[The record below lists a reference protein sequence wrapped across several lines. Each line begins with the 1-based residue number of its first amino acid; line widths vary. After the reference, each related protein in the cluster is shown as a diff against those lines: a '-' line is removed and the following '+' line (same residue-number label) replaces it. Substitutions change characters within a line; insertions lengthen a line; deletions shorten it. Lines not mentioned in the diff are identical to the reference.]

1 MKRLHVHVGVKNLA
15 EAVRFYSAVF
25 GAQPVKVK
33 PDYAKWLLAGPS
45 LNFAISTRSGTEGVN
60 HLGIQVDDDSE
71 LTEIRTRLREAELG
85 TFDEGETTCCY
96 ARSDKT
102 WIVDPAGIR
111 WEAYR
116 NMADAE
122 IYTPPVVKSGAKER
136 PACCMNI
143 PAG

>member
-1 MKRLHVHVGVKNLA
+1 MKRLHVHVGVKDID

-25 GAQPVKVK
+25 GAEPVKVK
-33 PDYAKWLLAGPS
+33 PDYAKWLLSDPS
-45 LNFAISTRSGTEGVN
+45 VNFAISTRSGTEGVN
-60 HLGIQVDDDSE
+60 HLGIQVDDDGE
-71 LTEIRTRLREAELG
+71 LTDIRTRMRGAELG

-102 WIVDPAGIR
+102 WTVDPAGIR

-122 IYTPPVVKSGAKER
+122 VYTPAAKTCAEPR
-136 PACCMNI
+136 ACC
-143 PAG
+143 A

>member
-1 MKRLHVHVGVKNLA
+1 MKRLHVHVGVKNLE

-25 GAQPVKVK
+25 GAQPVKLK
-33 PDYAKWLLAGPS
+33 PDYAKWLLADPS
-45 LNFAISTRSGTEGVN
+45 VNFAISTRSGAEGLN

-71 LTEIRTRLREAELG
+71 LAEIRARLRQAELG
-85 TFDEGETTCCY
+85 TFDEGEATCCY

-102 WIVDPAGIR
+102 WSLDPAGIR

-122 IYTPPVVKSGAKER
+122 VYTPPVVKPETGER
-136 PACCMNI
+136 RACC
-143 PAG
+143 A